1 MGNTVAGTS
10 NLSLCDLP
18 VTTIILF
25 SMLSLLARNLFPV
38 FDVIEMTSLQL
49 SGDLKLGNFTTK
61 SLCFEDWL
69 CQGAPS
75 HLRSVRAV
83 VWIWLICAQKGSV
96 LEPWFPVQ
104 CCEGEVETLRC
115 RYWMIGGVALE
126 KSPALVF
133 CSSNGKQTKVARGS
147 TVACD

>member
-61 SLCFEDWL
+61 SLFFED
-69 CQGAPS
+69 
-75 HLRSVRAV
+75 
-83 VWIWLICAQKGSV
+83 
-96 LEPWFPVQ
+96 
-104 CCEGEVETLRC
+104 
-115 RYWMIGGVALE
+115 
-126 KSPALVF
+126 
-133 CSSNGKQTKVARGS
+133 
-147 TVACD
+147 